1 MKGFTRE
8 CTKFSLCGLNCA
20 LCSMRVGGYCP
31 GCGGGEG
38 NQSCRMAR
46 CSLEHGGLQFCRDC
60 AEYPCGLYAGFDES
74 DSFVPHS
81 SRERDLA
88 QMCRRD
94 SVIAV

>member
-1 MKGFTRE
+1 
-8 CTKFSLCGLNCA
+8 
-20 LCSMRVGGYCP
+20 
-31 GCGGGEG
+31 
-38 NQSCRMAR
+38 MAR

-88 QMCRRD
+88 RARELGLEAYTAELDAKLNLDRPAAQAEKKKPEQER
-94 SVIAV
+94 